1 MTKWIVGLLLLA
13 NLALF
18 GWMRW
23 GGALTVDVD
32 AALAQAPLNADKVQ
46 LLEYLPASA
55 VAPASS
61 VLPGVPLPLSPT
73 PVLPPPPTQ
82 IPPASAPAAL
92 PAATATVAPTARSLP
107 ALAPVPE
114 VAKVA
119 APKPANCVEWGEFA
133 GSDLVRARES
143 LATLKLGRDLSER
156 TVEQDHGFWVY
167 IPPQKNRANVDRKIA
182 QLKERGVNDY
192 FVVQEKG
199 KWLNA
204 VSLGV
209 FKSEEAAQKFLSAL
223 RAKDVRTARVGERKS
238 RLRYTIFIMKE
249 LDSGTSDKLGV
260 LQKEFPDSELKL
272 SACGI

>member
-55 VAPASS
+55 AAPASS
-61 VLPGVPLPLSPT
+61 VLPGVPLPLSPA
-73 PVLPPPPTQ
+73 PAVPPPPVQ
-82 IPPASAPAAL
+82 MPAVSAPAAL
-92 PAATATVAPTARSLP
+92 PAPTAPVAPAARSAP

-114 VAKVA
+114 AAKAV

-133 GSDLVRARES
+133 GSDLVRAREA
-143 LATLKLGRDLSER
+143 LATLKLGGDLGER

-182 QLKERGVNDY
+182 QLKERGVTDY

-209 FKSEEAAQKFLSAL
+209 FKSEEAAQKFLAAL

-238 RLRYTIFIMKE
+238 RLRYTVFIMKE

>member
-18 GWMRW
+18 GWTRW

-55 VAPASS
+55 ATPASS
-61 VLPGVPLPLSPT
+61 VQPGVPLPLSPT
-73 PVLPPPPTQ
+73 PAVPPPPVQ
-82 IPPASAPAAL
+82 IPAVSAPAAL
-92 PAATATVAPTARSLP
+92 ALPAATVTPVARPAP
-107 ALAPVPE
+107 ALVPE
-114 VAKVA
+114 AAKVI

-143 LATLKLGRDLSER
+143 LATLRLGRDLSER

-167 IPPQKNRANVDRKIA
+167 IPPQKNRANVDKKIA

-209 FKSEEAAQKFLSAL
+209 FKSEEAAQKFLTAL

-260 LQKEFPDSELKL
+260 LQKEFPDSELKV

>member
-18 GWMRW
+18 GWTRW

-55 VAPASS
+55 ATPASS
-61 VLPGVPLPLSPT
+61 VQPGVPLPLSPT
-73 PVLPPPPTQ
+73 PAVPPPPIQ
-82 IPPASAPAAL
+82 IPAVSAPAAL
-92 PAATATVAPTARSLP
+92 PAPAATVAPAARSVP
-107 ALAPVPE
+107 AVAPVLE
-114 VAKVA
+114 AAKGA

-238 RLRYTIFIMKE
+238 RLRYTVFVMKE

-260 LQKEFPDSELKL
+260 LQKEFPDSELKV